1 MNIRPATTEDAD
13 QIAAIWNHYIRDTI
27 ATFNPVEKSSDE
39 IKQML
44 EEKRKNAE
52 PFSVATIS
60 DTVAG
65 FATYGAFWGG
75 EGYRFVK
82 EHTIQLRPEMLARGL
97 GRMLMDAIEDH
108 AKSHDIQ
115 SLFAGISAENEAAE
129 KFHSA
134 VGFQH
139 VGRLER
145 VGWKFDRWHDL
156 ILMRKEM

>member
-1 MNIRPATTEDAD
+1 MEIRPATENDAD

-44 EEKRKNAE
+44 DEKRANAE
-52 PFSVATIS
+52 PFCVATIS

-65 FATYGAFWGG
+65 FATYGAFRGG

-82 EHTIQLRPEMLARGL
+82 EHTIQLRPEMQGRGL
-97 GRMLMDAIEDH
+97 GRMLMDAIEAH
-108 AKSHDIQ
+108 VKSNDIQ
-115 SLFAGISAENEAAE
+115 SLFAGISAENEAAV

-134 VGFQH
+134 IGFQH
-139 VGRLER
+139 VGKLER